1 MTSMKMKL
9 LILLAA
15 ALVSFSCKDK
25 KKTIHIAT
33 KPITEQFILGEMLQ
47 QLIEENTDY
56 DVELTKG
63 ISGGTSTL
71 HPALLKGDFDLY
83 PEYTGT
89 GWLVV
94 LKKDSFPGPDEL
106 YRRVKDEYANQFNVV
121 WLSPYGFNN
130 SYSLAVTKENA
141 GKYQLKKFSDLA
153 KHPGVFVLGAEY
165 DFFEIPM
172 GYKELCDC
180 YGLQFKDTKDMDI
193 GLKYGAIKSGKVD
206 VTNVF
211 TTDGQLSG
219 SGLVVLEDDKH
230 FFPSYQCAT
239 IVREDALERFPE
251 LEGVLQKM
259 AGILT
264 DGEMSE
270 LNAQVDIE
278 GRPDKVV
285 AHEFLEK
292 KGLLP

>member
-1 MTSMKMKL
+1 MMKMKTKL
-9 LILLAA
+9 LVLLAV
-15 ALVSFSCKDK
+15 ALVAFSCKDK

-47 QLIEENTDY
+47 QLIEKDTDY
-56 DVELTKG
+56 DVELIKG

-94 LKKDSFPGPDEL
+94 LKKDTFPGPDEL
-106 YRRVKDEYANQFNVV
+106 YRRVKDEYRDKFQLV
-121 WLSPYGFNN
+121 WLQPYGFSN

-141 GKYQLKKFSDLA
+141 EKYHLKKFSDLA
-153 KHPGVFVLGAEY
+153 KYPGVFVLGAEY
-165 DFFEIPM
+165 DFFEIPK
-172 GYKELCDC
+172 GYRELCEC
-180 YGLQFKDTKDMDI
+180 YDFHFKDNKDMDI
-193 GLKYGAIKSGKVD
+193 GLKYNAIKSGKVD

-239 IVREDALERFPE
+239 IVREDALERFPQ
-251 LEGVLQKM
+251 LEATLEKM
-259 AGILT
+259 TGILT
-264 DGEMSE
+264 DGEMSS
-270 LNAQVDIE
+270 LNYQVDIE
-278 GRPDKVV
+278 GRPDKEV
-285 AHEFLEK
+285 AHEFLKK